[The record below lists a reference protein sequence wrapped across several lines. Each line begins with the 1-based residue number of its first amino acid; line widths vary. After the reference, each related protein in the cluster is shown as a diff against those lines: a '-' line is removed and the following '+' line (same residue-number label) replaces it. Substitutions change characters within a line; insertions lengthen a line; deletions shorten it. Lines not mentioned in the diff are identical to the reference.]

1 MLATMKDQ
9 TSRRDRDGTALY
21 LAIEGWLRAK
31 VMEGREGDPLPS
43 EADLATQFGVS
54 RMTARQAMQN
64 LAGEGLVRRQRG
76 SGTFIAA
83 QPLHRHSGPLMSFT
97 ADMRRRGLAAS
108 STLLSAE
115 LRESTAAELDALRLP
130 LSGRVVSIARLRLAS
145 GTPMAIE
152 NTSLTPDCASVLA
165 EDLERGS
172 LHDALRSLGREPTS
186 ALSWISARIATTT
199 ESGLLKLTPKA
210 AVLVERRVISDQD
223 RRPLEFTTTVYNAER
238 YVIDAVFTLAPT
250 PVTEM
255 VEAPAS

>member
-9 TSRRDRDGTALY
+9 TSNPQRDGTVLY
-21 LAIEGWLRAK
+21 LAIEGWLRTK

-43 EADLATQFGVS
+43 EAELAAQFGVS

-64 LAGEGLVRRQRG
+64 LASEGLVRRQRG

-97 ADMRRRGLAAS
+97 ADMKRRGLSVS

-115 LRESTAAELDALRLP
+115 LRESTAAELDALRLAP
-130 LSGRVVSIARLRLAS
+130 NGRVVSIARLRLAS

-152 NTSLTPDCASVLA
+152 NTSLTPDCASVLG
-165 EDLERGS
+165 EDLEGGS
-172 LHDALRSLGREPTS
+172 LHDALRSMGRQPTT
-186 ALSWISARIATTT
+186 ALSWISARAATTT
-199 ESGLLKLTPKA
+199 ESNLLKLAPKS
-210 AVLVERRVISDQD
+210 AVLVERRVTSDQD

-238 YVIDAVFTLAPT
+238 YVIDAVFTLAST
-250 PVTEM
+250 PIAE
-255 VEAPAS
+255 PAAG